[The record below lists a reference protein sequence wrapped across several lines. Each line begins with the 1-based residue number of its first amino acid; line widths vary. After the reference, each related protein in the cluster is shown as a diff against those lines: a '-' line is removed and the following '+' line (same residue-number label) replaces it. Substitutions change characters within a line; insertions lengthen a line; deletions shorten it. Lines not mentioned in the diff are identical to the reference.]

1 VTATSAPTR
10 VVSLLP
16 AATDIVASLGATDR
30 LVGRTHECDWPAE
43 VASVEVVTSSP
54 LAGRLGSRE
63 IHEAVGGAAHRGS
76 SVFDLDGEALARL
89 TPDLII
95 TQELCAVCAVS
106 YAQVSEAVRSLD
118 SATRV
123 LSLEPA
129 TLDEVLGTVQ
139 TVGAVLGETARAS
152 RVVADAKGRLARV
165 RALVAGRARPRVAV
179 LEWLDPLMPGGHWV
193 PDQVDAAGGVDVLAE
208 PGSHSE
214 VIDATA
220 VAAADPDVLLLAPC
234 GMPRDDAEREAR
246 LALGN
251 GPLSRLRAVRS
262 GAVWLL
268 DGPAYF
274 NRPGPRVVRG
284 VEVLAHVLHGVL
296 PAGAK
301 PVSSAEAARLRDR
314 EH

>member
-1 VTATSAPTR
+1 MSPAPAPTR

-16 AATDIVASLGATDR
+16 AGTDIVASLGATDR

-43 VASVEVVTSSP
+43 VSSVEVVTSSP
-54 LAGRLGSRE
+54 LAADLASRE
-63 IHEAVGGAAHRGS
+63 IHDAVDGAAHRGS
-76 SVFDLDGEALARL
+76 SVFDLDRAALARL
-89 TPDLII
+89 APDLVI

-106 YAQVSEAVRSLD
+106 YAQVSAAVRLLD

-123 LSLEPA
+123 LSLEPR
-129 TLDEVLGTVQ
+129 TLDEVLGAVE
-139 TVGAVLGETARAS
+139 TVGAVLGEDTRARH
-152 RVVADAKGRLARV
+152 VVTSARDRLARV

-193 PDQVDAAGGVDVLAE
+193 PDQVDAAGGADVLAE
-208 PGSHSE
+208 PGSHSA
-214 VIDATA
+214 VIDASA
-220 VAAADPDVLLLAPC
+220 VTAADPDLLLLAPC
-234 GMPRDDAEREAR
+234 GMTRADAERDAR
-246 LALGN
+246 LALCT

-296 PAGAK
+296 PDDAE
-301 PVSSAEAARLRDR
+301 PVTSAEAARL
-314 EH
+314 